1 MAVRK
6 AAPGAV
12 TGLAACIVFCS
23 QVCAQEYGEFS
34 KLTLRIST
42 STPEVLPLE
51 PVQFTVALSNETDK
65 VVMGHTCITPGG
77 PYLHIYVAYDDG
89 PFEEFKSSGSW
100 PLSFVIARDLPLGA
114 GLSKVC
120 SGYLN
125 YANVGVREKQGRYLF
140 EEAGVCRIKVALCS
154 ADRKKVIE
162 SNVLAITAHSPEGE
176 DAGAYG
182 FLRKLTEAGRDGAS
196 YGGLLTGTFGKN
208 VMGSRYKKV
217 VEKQRELLSRFPNSR
232 YARYVEY
239 SLGLTYRNQ
248 EDEELFLRGIGL
260 LERAASYED
269 FFLAEKALEELY
281 RTFRNRGEPDKARQ
295 YQKRIAE
302 LAPDSGIGRDYLEQE
317 YIARRREGNRAKGES
332 AGPVE
337 DVIDEQSDPGF
348 RWDVGFGIIAIA
360 VVGVGFAL
368 FLRKKLI

>member
-6 AAPGAV
+6 AALGAV
-12 TGLAACIVFCS
+12 TGLAVCIVFCS
-23 QVCAQEYGEFS
+23 QVCAQEYVEFS

-42 STPEVLPLE
+42 STPEVLPLEPVQFTVALSME

-208 VMGSRYKKV
+208 VM
-217 VEKQRELLSRFPNSR
+217 E
-232 YARYVEY
+232 
-239 SLGLTYRNQ
+239 
-248 EDEELFLRGIGL
+248 
-260 LERAASYED
+260 
-269 FFLAEKALEELY
+269 AEG
-281 RTFRNRGEPDKARQ
+281 TSF
-295 YQKRIAE
+295 
-302 LAPDSGIGRDYLEQE
+302 
-317 YIARRREGNRAKGES
+317 
-332 AGPVE
+332 
-337 DVIDEQSDPGF
+337 
-348 RWDVGFGIIAIA
+348 AIS
-360 VVGVGFAL
+360 
-368 FLRKKLI
+368 

>member
-1 MAVRK
+1 
-6 AAPGAV
+6 
-12 TGLAACIVFCS
+12 
-23 QVCAQEYGEFS
+23 
-34 KLTLRIST
+34 
-42 STPEVLPLE
+42 
-51 PVQFTVALSNETDK
+51 
-65 VVMGHTCITPGG
+65 
-77 PYLHIYVAYDDG
+77 
-89 PFEEFKSSGSW
+89 
-100 PLSFVIARDLPLGA
+100 
-114 GLSKVC
+114 
-120 SGYLN
+120 
-125 YANVGVREKQGRYLF
+125 
-140 EEAGVCRIKVALCS
+140 
-154 ADRKKVIE
+154 
-162 SNVLAITAHSPEGE
+162 VLAITAHSPEGE

-248 EDEELFLRGIGL
+248 EDEELFLRGVGL

-281 RTFRNRGEPDKARQ
+281 RTFRNRGEPEKARQ

-302 LAPDSGIGRDYLEQE
+302 IAPDSGIGRDYLEQK
-317 YIARRREGNRAKGES
+317 YRAKQREGSRAKGEC
-332 AGPVE
+332 AGSVE
-337 DVIDEQSDPGF
+337 DVIGEQSDPGF
-348 RWDVGFGIIAIA
+348 RWEVGFGVIAMA
-360 VVGVGFAL
+360 VVGVGVIL